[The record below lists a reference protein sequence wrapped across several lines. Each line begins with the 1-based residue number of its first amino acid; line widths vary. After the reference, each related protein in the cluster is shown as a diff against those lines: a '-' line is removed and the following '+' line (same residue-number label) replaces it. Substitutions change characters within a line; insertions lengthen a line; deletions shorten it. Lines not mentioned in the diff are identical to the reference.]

1 MDFADPETAPTI
13 LPFTKFEIMG
23 ESEML
28 WARLLAYVTGT
39 VDQELLLRKEY
50 LAAENRI
57 LRGQIESRLLL
68 SEGEKA
74 TLAEIGHRLGRMVLE
89 DVAAT
94 AKPET
99 IRGWYRRKLIA
110 NKFDAS
116 KSRRTVGR
124 PKVDQ
129 ETERS

>member
-1 MDFADPETAPTI
+1 
-13 LPFTKFEIMG
+13 
-23 ESEML
+23 ML
-28 WARLLAYVTGT
+28 WARLLAYVSGT

-74 TLAEIGHRLGRMVLE
+74 TLAEIGHLLGRMVLE

-99 IRGWYRRKLIA
+99 IRGWDRKLIA

-116 KSRRTVGR
+116 KSRRRVGR
-124 PKVDQ
+124 PKV
-129 ETERS
+129 